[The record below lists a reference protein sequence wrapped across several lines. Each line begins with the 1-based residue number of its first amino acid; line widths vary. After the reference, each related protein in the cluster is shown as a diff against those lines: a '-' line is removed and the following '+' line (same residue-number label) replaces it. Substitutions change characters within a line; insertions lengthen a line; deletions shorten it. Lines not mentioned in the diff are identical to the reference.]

1 MFHTKQYLSFVK
13 RGKFVQ
19 EGVEQR
25 FFFKKSSKVML
36 FTVNHLH
43 PLGHCKLFSGKRAHC
58 MVVVLVSGLIGAFSG
73 GRLLGHLRCFLKKE
87 TLNRQG

>member
-1 MFHTKQYLSFVK
+1 MFHTKHYLSFVK

-19 EGVEQR
+19 EGVEHD
-25 FFFKKSSKVML
+25 FFYEKFKSYAVYSES
-36 FTVNHLH
+36 FAPSR
-43 PLGHCKLFSGKRAHC
+43 PLSVIFWEACAHC

-87 TLNRQG
+87 TVNRRG